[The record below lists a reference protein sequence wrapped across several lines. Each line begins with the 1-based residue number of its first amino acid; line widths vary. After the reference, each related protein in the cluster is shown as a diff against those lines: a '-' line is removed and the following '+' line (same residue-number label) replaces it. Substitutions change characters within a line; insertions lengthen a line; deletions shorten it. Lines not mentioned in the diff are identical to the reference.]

1 MLRFLGLDRFFRLI
15 IRGLMYLWVRVQ
27 VSPHD
32 LELLGIDPNRPICYV
47 LQNRLLSSV
56 LVLDTEMRN
65 LGMPA
70 ALSSMR
76 RFGLREKHS
85 LICLTQEHRNPLAK
99 PRHAHSPRLVSLMD
113 AVFEDTTLDVQ
124 LVPVTILWGRSPDTE
139 SSWLKV
145 LFADSWATPSALK
158 QLITIM
164 LHGRQT
170 IMRINPP
177 ISLRQLCD
185 DTQSSER
192 SLRKVSRVLRV
203 HFRRQ
208 RTAAIGPDMS
218 HRRTMRSEIIGS
230 DVVQAA
236 IAVEMNSRQVS
247 RDVAEAR
254 ARIYVNE
261 IASDYSYPV
270 IRFFELFL
278 NWLWTR
284 LYNGVTVNNFEVIEQ
299 HVADHEIVYVPCHRS
314 HIDYLLLSYAIFTR
328 GYMVPHIAAG
338 ANLNMP
344 VVGSLLRRAGAFFLR
359 RTFKD
364 NPLYGAVFNEYL
376 HQILSHGYP
385 MEYFVEGGRS
395 RTGRLLPAK
404 LGMINM
410 TLRSYLR
417 DNHRPLVFIP
427 AYIGYEKLMEG
438 GTYIGELQGKPKEKE
453 NIFSLLMSI
462 RKLKKVFGRV
472 HLSFGAPIYLNEHL
486 DAHMPNWR
494 EQGPAA
500 ADSAE
505 FAPTSMALGLA
516 MSTGINNSAVINP
529 INLISLV
536 LLSTPK
542 HAIDEAQLAEQVA
555 LYKALALAVP
565 YSERLTMTELDGP
578 AMVAYGEELKILQ
591 RRKHP
596 LGDLLYLHE
605 EDAVLMTYFR
615 NNTLHVF
622 ALPSLIAVLLLQRG
636 DISQEELLGR
646 IKSVYPFLKS
656 ELFLRWHDDEL
667 EAVVAQYVNSMIELG
682 LLLRTASGC
691 LAPPKVSSENYA
703 RLHILSRGLRQT
715 LVRYHM
721 TVTIL
726 NQRGTGKL
734 TQQQLEE
741 LCHLL
746 AQRLSFVREFS
757 APEFFDKGLFK
768 GFLDTLKTLGFIQ
781 ICSQGTLTF
790 DKRLDG
796 LAQEALEVLP
806 SGIRQAI
813 LQVTLITDDAV
824 NTALA
829 ALEASK
835 ERKKQRASAAKSNA

>member
-1 MLRFLGLDRFFRLI
+1 MLRFLGLDRLLRLI
-15 IRGLMYLWVRVQ
+15 TRSLMYLWVRVQ
-27 VSPHD
+27 VSPND

-56 LVLDTEMRN
+56 LVLEAEMSH
-65 LGMPA
+65 LGMPRP
-70 ALSSMR
+70 LSSMR

-113 AVFEDTTLDVQ
+113 AVFEDPTLDVQ
-124 LVPVTILWGRSPDTE
+124 LVPVTILWGRSPDKE
-139 SSWLKV
+139 SSWLKI

-158 QLITIM
+158 QFITII

-170 IMRINPP
+170 ILRMNPP

-218 HRRTMRSEIIGS
+218 HRRTMRSDIIGS

-236 IAVEMNSRQVS
+236 IAKEMETHDVT

-270 IRFFELFL
+270 IRFFEKFL

-284 LYNGVTVNNFEVIEQ
+284 LYNGVTVNNFEVIEK
-299 HVADHEIVYVPCHRS
+299 HVADHEIIYVPCHRS

-364 NPLYGAVFNEYL
+364 NFLYGAVFNEYL

-404 LGMINM
+404 LGMVNM

-417 DNHRPLVFIP
+417 DHKRPLVFIP

-438 GTYIGELQGKPKEKE
+438 GTYIGEMQGRPKEKE
-453 NIFSLLMSI
+453 NLFSLVMSI

-472 HLSFGAPIYLNEHL
+472 HLSFGAPIYLDQHL
-486 DAHMPNWR
+486 DTHMPNWR
-494 EQGPAA
+494 ADGPAA
-500 ADSAE
+500 ADSAA
-505 FAPTSMALGLA
+505 FIPTSMALGLEI
-516 MSTGINNSAVINP
+516 STGINASAVVNP
-529 INLISLV
+529 INLLSLV

-542 HAIDEAQLAEQVA
+542 HAIDEDQLAEQVA
-555 LYKALALAVP
+555 LYKSLLAAVP
-565 YSERLTMTELDGP
+565 YTERVTLTELDGP

-605 EDAVLMTYFR
+605 EEAVLMTYFR
-615 NNTLHVF
+615 NNTLHLF
-622 ALPSLIAVLLLQRG
+622 ALPSLIAVLLLQCG
-636 DISQEELLGR
+636 DISDEELLR
-646 IKSVYPFLKS
+646 RVKSVYPFLKS
-656 ELFLRWHDDEL
+656 ELFLRWNEDEL
-667 EAVVAQYVNSMIELG
+667 ADVVAQYIDAMIDLKLVN
-682 LLLRTASGC
+682 RTRSGC
-691 LAPPKVSSENYA
+691 LAPPKVSSEEYA

-768 GFLDTLKTLGFIQ
+768 GFLDTLKALGFIQ
-781 ICSQGTLTF
+781 VCGQGTIVF
-790 DKRLDG
+790 DKRLAG

-813 LQVTLITDDAV
+813 LQVTLITDEEV
-824 NTALA
+824 NIALD

-835 ERKKQRASAAKSNA
+835 ERRKQRAAAKANS

>member
-1 MLRFLGLDRFFRLI
+1 
-15 IRGLMYLWVRVQ
+15 
-27 VSPHD
+27 
-32 LELLGIDPNRPICYV
+32 
-47 LQNRLLSSV
+47 
-56 LVLDTEMRN
+56 
-65 LGMPA
+65 
-70 ALSSMR
+70 
-76 RFGLREKHS
+76 
-85 LICLTQEHRNPLAK
+85 
-99 PRHAHSPRLVSLMD
+99 MD
-113 AVFEDTTLDVQ
+113 SVFEDSTLDVQ
-124 LVPVTILWGRSPDTE
+124 LVPVTILWGRSPDKE

-158 QLITIM
+158 QFITIL

-170 IMRINPP
+170 ILRMNPP

-208 RTAAIGPDMS
+208 RNAAIGPDMS
-218 HRRTMRSEIIGS
+218 HRRTMRSEIISS

-236 IAVEMNSRQVS
+236 IAKEMQTRDVTL
-247 RDVAEAR
+247 DVAEAR

-270 IRFFELFL
+270 VRFFELFL

-299 HVADHEIVYVPCHRS
+299 HVTEYEIVYVPCHRS
-314 HIDYLLLSYAIFTR
+314 HIDYLLLSYAIFSR
-328 GYMVPHIAAG
+328 GYMAPHIAAG

-364 NPLYGAVFNEYL
+364 NFLYGAVFNEYL
-376 HQILSHGYP
+376 HQILSRGYP

-417 DNHRPLVFIP
+417 DHKRPLVFVP

-438 GTYIGELQGKPKEKE
+438 GTYIGELQGRPKEKE
-453 NIFSLLMSI
+453 NLFSLLMSI
-462 RKLKKVFGRV
+462 RKLKRVFGRV

-486 DAHMPNWR
+486 DAHMPDWR
-494 EQGPAA
+494 IEGPAV
-500 ADSAE
+500 ADSDAL
-505 FAPTSMALGLA
+505 ASTSLALGMA
-516 MSTGINNSAVINP
+516 ISTGINASAVVNP

-542 HAIDEAQLAEQVA
+542 HAIDEDQLAEQVE
-555 LYKALALAVP
+555 LYKSLLSAAP
-565 YSERLTMTELDGP
+565 YSERVTLTELDGP
-578 AMVAYGEELKILQ
+578 AIVAYGEELKVLQ

-605 EDAVLMTYFR
+605 EEAVLMTYFR
-615 NNTLHVF
+615 NNTLHLF
-622 ALPSLIAVLLLQRG
+622 ALQSLIAVLLLQRG
-636 DISQEELLGR
+636 DISDEELLR
-646 IKSVYPFLKS
+646 RVKSVYPFLKS
-656 ELFLRWHDDEL
+656 ELFLRWNNDEL
-667 EAVVAQYVNSMIELG
+667 ADVVTQYVDAMITLELVT
-682 LLLRTASGC
+682 RTRAGC
-691 LAPPKVSSENYA
+691 LAPPKVSSEHYA

-721 TVTIL
+721 TVTVL

-757 APEFFDKGLFK
+757 APEFFDKGLFR
-768 GFLDTLKTLGFIQ
+768 GFLDTLKALGYIKV
-781 ICSQGTLTF
+781 CSQGTLIF
-790 DKRLDG
+790 DNRLHG

-813 LQVTLITDDAV
+813 LQVTLITDEEV
-824 NTALA
+824 NTALD

-835 ERKKQRASAAKSNA
+835 ERKKQRAAAAKSNA